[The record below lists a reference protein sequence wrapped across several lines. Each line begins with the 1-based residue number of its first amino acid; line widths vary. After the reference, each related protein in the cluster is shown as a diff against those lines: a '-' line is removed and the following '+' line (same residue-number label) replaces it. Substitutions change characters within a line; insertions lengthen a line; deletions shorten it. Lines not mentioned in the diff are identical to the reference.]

1 MMISKTGFVTCYKL
15 C

>member
-1 MMISKTGFVTCYKL
+1 MMISKTGFVTCYNL